1 MNQKSRYTLK
11 SDDSALRQP
20 RSSRL
25 RYQNFVEEYKQR
37 RLDESETA
45 GDEKKEKSENGKPE
59 SPQPASFLEG
69 LGLRRGKRRE
79 YLREYLRW
87 LWPYRFAV
95 SGLFA
100 LALIAAGLE
109 MIEPLFMRFI
119 IDKVLLNNELQSA
132 SRLTQLHAAG
142 ALFLGV
148 IVLSQ
153 AIGVIKDYRQRLL
166 NVRVMLSLRKS
177 LFGRLLHLPLS
188 KLWDM
193 KTGGILSR
201 LTGDVDTTTGL
212 LQMAIV
218 SPSISLLRLGISI
231 AVLFALNWRLA
242 LMALA
247 IIPGAM
253 VMSFG
258 FARRVRPIYR
268 SVRKDVEQIDGRVGE
283 TFSGIR
289 VVRAFGG
296 ERRENLDYMR
306 GRHTVLRK
314 ELFAHRRE
322 LILWTSWGLLMA
334 GVNVIIV
341 WYGGYLN
348 LVGRATIGDIM
359 AFQWYTF
366 LLLNPVWNIVNSFSE
381 LQRSLAAMERV
392 FEVLAME
399 GDKPDRPGASD
410 APRVVDEICFEHVEF
425 EYREGRPVVREFN
438 VTVRGGS
445 VVALVGRSGAG
456 KTTVTDL
463 VARFHD
469 PTRGRILVNGMDIR
483 DFRLR
488 TYRDLLAIVQQDVF
502 LFDGSVRDNIAYGRH
517 DASDAEIEA
526 AARRANAH
534 EFIEKL
540 PLGYETFVGE
550 RGVKLSGGQQQ
561 RLAIARAILAD
572 PQILILDEATSNL
585 DTESEQLIQASM
597 ATLLAGRTT
606 FVIAHRLST
615 IRMADLILLME
626 DGRVIERGTH
636 QQLMDARGT
645 YHEMVLRQMEFDGK
659 KEQELWSD
667 GSPVIR

>member
-1 MNQKSRYTLK
+1 MGDQTDRLV
-11 SDDSALRQP
+11 RP
-20 RSSRL
+20 RSSRQ
-25 RYQNFVEEYKQR
+25 RYRGFVQDYRQR
-37 RLDESETA
+37 RLDEKVEA
-45 GDEKKEKSENGKPE
+45 EKNGKTPDELAKADEEAEAAAEAQPE
-59 SPQPASFLEG
+59 
-69 LGLRRGKRRE
+69 RRAKRRE
-79 YLREYLRW
+79 YLREYMRW
-87 LWPYRFAV
+87 LWPHRYAV
-95 SGLFA
+95 ASVFIIA
-100 LALIAAGLE
+100 LCVAALE
-109 MIEPLFMRFI
+109 MIEPLFMRFM
-119 IDKVLLNNELQSA
+119 IDSVLLNDQLDSA
-132 SRLTQLHAAG
+132 ARAVRLHLAG
-142 ALFLGV
+142 AVFLGV
-148 IVLSQ
+148 IVASKFFQIL
-153 AIGVIKDYRQRLL
+153 KDYRQRIL
-166 NVRVMLSLRKS
+166 NVRVMLSLRRA
-177 LFGRLLHLPLS
+177 LFDRFLHLPLP

-201 LTGDVDTTTGL
+201 LSGDIDTTTGL
-212 LQMAIV
+212 MQMAIV
-218 SPSISLLRLGISI
+218 SPSLSLIRLAI
-231 AVLFALNWRLA
+231 AVAILVTLNWRLA

-247 IIPGAM
+247 IIPGI
-253 VMSFG
+253 VLLSFAS
-258 FARRVRPIYR
+258 ARRIRPIYR
-268 SVRKDVEQIDGRVGE
+268 SVRKDVEEIDGRVGE

-322 LILWTSWGLLMA
+322 LVLWTSWGLLMA

-348 LVGRATIGDIM
+348 LVGGATIGDIM

-392 FEVLAME
+392 FEVLGMDN
-399 GDKPDRPGASD
+399 DKPDRAD
-410 APRVVDEICFEHVEF
+410 AQIAPRVVHEIRFEDVEF

-438 VTVRGGS
+438 VAVPGGS

-469 PTRGRILVNGMDIR
+469 PTRGRILVNGTDIR

-488 TYRDLLAIVQQDVF
+488 TYRDLLALVQQDVF

-517 DASDAEIEA
+517 DASDAEIED

-540 PLGYETFVGE
+540 PQGYETFVGE

-561 RLAIARAILAD
+561 RLAIARAILAR

-615 IRMADLILLME
+615 IRRADLILLME

-636 QQLMDARGT
+636 QELMDARGT
-645 YHEMVLRQMEFDGK
+645 YHEMVLRQMEFDGRK
-659 KEQELWSD
+659 GQEIWPD
-667 GSPVIR
+667 PAPAIR

>member
-1 MNQKSRYTLK
+1 MLMSR
-11 SDDSALRQP
+11 P
-20 RSSRL
+20 HSSRT
-25 RYQNFVEEYKQR
+25 RYREFREKYRLGQVDEPHGNAPDQNARLESRASEDATPTAETKVLERRQR
-37 RLDESETA
+37 R
-45 GDEKKEKSENGKPE
+45 
-59 SPQPASFLEG
+59 Q
-69 LGLRRGKRRE
+69 

-87 LWPYRFAV
+87 LWPHRFAV
-95 SGLFA
+95 GVFFM
-100 LALIAAGLE
+100 LALVTAGLQ
-109 MIEPLFMRFI
+109 MVEPLFMRFI
-119 IDKVLLNNELQSA
+119 IDRVLLAAALDTA
-132 SRLTQLHAAG
+132 ARLALLRLAG
-142 ALFLGV
+142 ATFLTV
-148 IVLSQ
+148 IVLSNVV
-153 AIGVIKDYRQRLL
+153 GLLKDYRQRLL
-166 NVRVMLSLRKS
+166 NVHVMVSLRRA
-177 LFGRLLHLPLS
+177 LFDRLMHLPLP

-218 SPSISLLRLGISI
+218 SPSVSVVRLVV
-231 AVLFALNWRLA
+231 AVVVLVSLNWRLA
-242 LMALA
+242 VMALA
-247 IIPGAM
+247 IIPG
-253 VMSFG
+253 VMLLSLT

-268 SVRKDVEQIDGRVGE
+268 SVRKDAEVIDGRVGE

-289 VVRAFGG
+289 VVRAFG
-296 ERRENLDYMR
+296 RELRELAHYMV

-314 ELFAHRRE
+314 ELFAQRRE
-322 LILWTSWGLLMA
+322 MVLWTSWSLLLA
-334 GVNVIIV
+334 GVNVVIV

-348 LVGRATIGDIM
+348 IRGRATIGDIM

-366 LLLNPVWNIVNSFSE
+366 LLLNPVWQLVNSFSE

-392 FEVLAME
+392 FEVLAMPE
-399 GDKPDRPGASD
+399 DKPDRPDARE
-410 APRVVDEICFEHVEF
+410 APRIVHEIRFEDVEF
-425 EYREGRPVVREFN
+425 EYREDRPVVRDFS
-438 VTVRGGS
+438 VVVPSGS

-469 PTRGRILVNGMDIR
+469 PTRGRLLLDGIDIR
-483 DFRLR
+483 EFRLR
-488 TYRDLLAIVQQDVF
+488 SYRDLLAIVQQDVF

-517 DASDAEIEA
+517 DATDAAVED

-540 PLGYETFVGE
+540 PERYDTFVGE

-561 RLAIARAILAD
+561 RLAIARAILAS

-615 IRMADLILLME
+615 IRRADQILLMDE
-626 DGRVIERGTH
+626 GRITERGTH
-636 QQLMDARGT
+636 EQLMAAGGA
-645 YHEMVLRQMEFDGK
+645 YAEMVRRQMEAQS
-659 KEQELWSD
+659 EETTA
-667 GSPVIR
+667 

>member
-1 MNQKSRYTLK
+1 VTKDR
-11 SDDSALRQP
+11 A
-20 RSSRL
+20 RSSRR
-25 RYQNFVEEYKQR
+25 RYRGFVADYKHG
-37 RLDESETA
+37 RLDDES
-45 GDEKKEKSENGKPE
+45 DVEKPVTPPTSADDRK
-59 SPQPASFLEG
+59 
-69 LGLRRGKRRE
+69 GKRRQ

-95 SGLFA
+95 AAVFFFA
-100 LALIAAGLE
+100 LLSAGLQ

-119 IDKVLLNNELQSA
+119 IDKVLLNQALDSA
-132 SRLTQLHAAG
+132 ARLPRLHMAG
-142 ALFLGV
+142 AAFLSLI
-148 IVLSQ
+148 IVSAL
-153 AIGVIKDYRQRLL
+153 IGVVKDYRQRIL
-166 NVRVMLSLRKS
+166 NVKVMLSLRQA
-177 LFGRLLHLPLS
+177 LFDRLLHLPLP

-212 LQMAIV
+212 MQMAVV
-218 SPSISLLRLGISI
+218 SPAVSLIRLII
-231 AVLFALNWRLA
+231 AVAVLLTLNWRLA
-242 LMALA
+242 LTALA
-247 IIPGAM
+247 IIPG
-253 VMSFG
+253 VVLMSFTL
-258 FARRVRPIYR
+258 ARRVRPIYR
-268 SVRKDVEQIDGRVGE
+268 SVRKDAEQIDGRVGE

-289 VVRAFGG
+289 VVRAFG
-296 ERRENLDYMR
+296 REMRELLDYMQ

-322 LILWTSWGLLMA
+322 LFLWTSWGLLIA
-334 GVNVIIV
+334 GVNVVIV

-348 LVGRATIGDIM
+348 VVGRASIGDIM

-399 GDKPDRPGASD
+399 DDKPDRPGARE
-410 APRVVDEICFEHVEF
+410 APRVVHEIRFEDVAF
-425 EYREGRPVVREFN
+425 EYREGIPVVRDFS
-438 VTVRGGS
+438 VTVEGGK

-469 PTRGRILVNGMDIR
+469 PTRGRILLNGSDIR
-483 DFRLR
+483 DFRLDS
-488 TYRDLLAIVQQDVF
+488 YRHLLAIVQQDVF

-517 DASDAEIEA
+517 DAMDGEVED

-534 EFIEKL
+534 EFIDRL
-540 PLGYETFVGE
+540 PDRYDTFVGE

-561 RLAIARAILAD
+561 RLAIARAILKS

-597 ATLLAGRTT
+597 ASLLAGRTT
-606 FVIAHRLST
+606 FVVAHRLST
-615 IRMADLILLME
+615 IRRADEILLME
-626 DGRVIERGTH
+626 DGRVVERGTH
-636 QQLMDARGT
+636 QQLMDARGL
-645 YHEMVLRQMEFDGK
+645 YHDMVLRQMETDGQP
-659 KEQELWSD
+659 KEAFMALD
-667 GSPVIR
+667 K